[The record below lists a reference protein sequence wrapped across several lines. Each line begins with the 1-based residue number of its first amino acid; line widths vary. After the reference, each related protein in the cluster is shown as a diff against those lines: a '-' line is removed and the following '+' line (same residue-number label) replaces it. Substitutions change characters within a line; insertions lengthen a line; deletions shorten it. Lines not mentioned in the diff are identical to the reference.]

1 MLGSPIEEFCF
12 QLAEQLASCLKIK
25 SWPEV
30 LSNLRVESQQQLV
43 VEFIIEINEYD
54 YQAPLME
61 FQYSVNEMPSSKILL
76 KLPVP

>member
-1 MLGSPIEEFCF
+1 MIECSKNMCKTSLFIGNKMLGSPIEEFCF

-25 SWPEV
+25 SRPEV

-43 VEFIIEINEYD
+43 VEFIVEINEYD

-61 FQYSVNEMPSSKILL
+61 F
-76 KLPVP
+76 